1 MFTTFTL
8 RYSKDEVIKDKLL
21 NLIIKSSLIVCSFE
35 IDIFFTNLINILRIF
50 LSTCHTHQ
58 NIMKI

>member
-21 NLIIKSSLIVCSFE
+21 NLIFKFSIIYSFE
-35 IDIFFTNLINILRIF
+35 IDIFFYKFN
-50 LSTCHTHQ
+50 
-58 NIMKI
+58 

>member
-21 NLIIKSSLIVCSFE
+21 NLIIKSSVIYSFE
-35 IDIFFTNLINILRIF
+35 IDIFFHKFN
-50 LSTCHTHQ
+50 
-58 NIMKI
+58 